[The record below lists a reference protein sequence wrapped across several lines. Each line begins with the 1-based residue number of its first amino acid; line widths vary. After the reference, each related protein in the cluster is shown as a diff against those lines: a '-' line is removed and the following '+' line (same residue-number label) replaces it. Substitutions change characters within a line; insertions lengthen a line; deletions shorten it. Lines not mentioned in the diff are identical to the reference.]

1 MIYDIYGSW
10 SSHAMGI
17 QTECVCK
24 SLMKMDW
31 WMSPNPNA
39 NTMLKVGMWTTTSM
53 GSIESNLPPALGF
66 LEQTSAPLR
75 LIIARWPC
83 FVSDGRRSPRRVR
96 ISFHIMVTSLQR
108 LWSVADVSADVRA
121 SLGSASCL
129 SADLFDGTLV
139 GGVWVWGVG
148 GCDNVLSTT
157 FSSFFVILQHPT
169 HSWCYVMELVLATSN
184 TLLVLRD
191 GTCSWCYLFGKCFM
205 SLGWSVRRHVGWGV
219 WVWGVGGC
227 DDVLSTTFS
236 SFFVILQHPTH
247 SWCYVMELVLATSNT
262 LLVLRDGTCSWC
274 YLFGKCFMSLG
285 WSVRRHVGWGG
296 SGFGGGVGG
305 WCDNVLSTTFLTF
318 FVILQHPTRS
328 WCYVMELVLATSN
341 TNRVSWSSTRLQRP
355 FHASPATKI
364 WALYVL
370 CSSFPLNG
378 MSICCRLFKS
388 VDEMSINGK
397 CKAHILL

>member
-1 MIYDIYGSW
+1 MVHGHPMPWEYKQNACVNPWWKWIDERPP
-10 SSHAMGI
+10 I
-17 QTECVCK
+17 QTPTQCWRLGCELQPAWAQLSQISRQPWGSSSKQVRHWGW
-24 SLMKMDW
+24 SLHVGLVLSQMDAVVLAVYV
-31 WMSPNPNA
+31 S
-39 NTMLKVGMWTTTSM
+39 L
-53 GSIESNLPPALGF
+53 SISWLLRCSGCDLWPTFRPTCAHLWEVLHVS
-66 LEQTSAPLR
+66 R
-75 LIIARWPC
+75 LICSTARWLGGFGFGGWGGVITSFP
-83 FVSDGRRSPRRVR
+83 RRSHRSSLSCN
-96 ISFHIMVTSLQR
+96 IQHTLDATSWNLFLQHPTR
-108 LWSVADVSADVRA
+108 SWCYVMELVLDAIY
-121 SLGSASCL
+121 LGSASCL

-191 GTCSWCYLFGKCFM
+191 GTCSWCYLFGK
-205 SLGWSVRRHVGWGV
+205 W
-219 WVWGVGGC
+219 
-227 DDVLSTTFS
+227 
-236 SFFVILQHPTH
+236 
-247 SWCYVMELVLATSNT
+247 
-262 LLVLRDGTCSWC
+262 
-274 YLFGKCFMSLG
+274 FMSLG